1 MKRIKDNDLL
11 SGFMPG
17 LDLID
22 EHKYDNMD
30 KIKEI
35 IIENFSDAKYFDL

>member
-1 MKRIKDNDLL
+1 
-11 SGFMPG
+11 MPE

-22 EHKYDNMD
+22 EHNYDNMD

-35 IIENFSDAKYFDL
+35 IIENFSEAKYFDL